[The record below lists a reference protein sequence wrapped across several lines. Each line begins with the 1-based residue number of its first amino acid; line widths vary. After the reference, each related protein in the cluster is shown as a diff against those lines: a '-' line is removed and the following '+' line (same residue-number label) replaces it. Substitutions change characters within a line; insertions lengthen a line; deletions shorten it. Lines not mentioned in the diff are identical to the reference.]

1 LGLVAVG
8 TLMAIPESRAQSQD
22 AAALTL
28 SAIPADKVPPP
39 MSVATAQ
46 YFEKNPEAWKQF
58 VASLPLRPT
67 VKQIKKPPLAKPP
80 TGGTWENVTT
90 APSGD
95 GGLSAPIL
103 LTDGTIMVHDPEEP
117 DWWKLTPDIT
127 GSYTN
132 GTWSQLASMPVIGGT
147 QYGPLYFASAVLPD
161 GKVIVMGGEYNIG
174 TIGEG
179 GVLGAASWQSL
190 GAIYDPLANTWT
202 AVTGPSGCSGA
213 DMCIGDAQSVVLP
226 DGTFMLGACCAS
238 EISVL
243 FNEASLNWT
252 ATGSPLDGFQDE
264 QSYNLLQNGSVL
276 TVDISGATAGTN
288 PTTAEL
294 YSSGTWSETGT
305 TVTNNS
311 YTGNSLVDD
320 WQCTHAEIG
329 PAAARYDGTVV
340 AFGGSSGCDT
350 MTAGYGNMAAAAD
363 PTSIYNPSSGKWTAG
378 PNVGTAT
385 TCTNPDTGTGI
396 NGYHTGWCTLADAP
410 AVVEPNGSIL
420 FVASPGY
427 AQVGAHFFEFS
438 TSNAISQVSDDND
451 TPSETSS
458 FYYNFLVLPSG
469 QILQTDLS
477 TVAEVYV
484 PVAGTVSGAAPNITS
499 APSAIYTGATY
510 PISGTQFNGLTQGG
524 YYGDDFQG
532 STNYPIV
539 RITNSATGHVF
550 YARTFNHSTMSIAP
564 STTGSTNFTVPD
576 NAEIGPSTLVVIA
589 NGIPSAPAN
598 VWVQHSG
605 YATAPDF
612 TGDGGSLDS
621 DILWRNASG
630 QAEIWLMNGTSISA
644 EDSLGVVNNGWRIV
658 GTGDFN
664 GDGNTDILWR
674 NISGAVEIWMM
685 NGSAVTSAVNLGVT
699 SNAWTIVGTGDFTG
713 SGNDDILWRNANGEV
728 YIWFMNG
735 TAISSTANLGVVSN
749 AWTIVGVGDFN
760 TDGKADILWRN
771 TSGAVEIWLMNGS
784 KVLSETNLGVAS
796 TAWTVDAT
804 ADFNGTGFTRD
815 ILWRNSNGNVDIWF
829 MGPGTAA
836 NSVKIDSTASLGA
849 VSNAWTI
856 VGTGKF
862 TGADSDILWRNVS
875 GAVDIWSMS
884 GAAISS
890 TKNLGVVPLSWTVIQ

>member
-1 LGLVAVG
+1 VKTPSLHYRAIFGLGVG
-8 TLMAIPESRAQSQD
+8 VIALLMAIPESRAQSQD
-22 AAALTL
+22 Q
-28 SAIPADKVPPP
+28 VPPP
-39 MSVATAQ
+39 L
-46 YFEKNPEAWKQF
+46 F
-58 VASLPLRPT
+58 VPQDT
-67 VKQIKKPPLAKPP
+67 VPPPLSVPKAQFFENNPAAWNQFLSQLPRRQAGPP
-80 TGGTWENVTT
+80 LPTAPRALPSFGGTWQSPCCTSFF
-90 APSGD
+90 PSNP
-95 GGLSAPIL
+95 LL
-103 LTDGTIMVHDPEEP
+103 LTDGTVIAHAGSTA
-117 DWWKLTPDIT
+117 DWYRLTPDIT
-127 GSYTN
+127 GSYVN
-132 GTWSQLASMPVIGGT
+132 GTWSQIASLPVIGGT
-147 QYGPLYFASAVLPD
+147 QYAPLYFASAVLPD
-161 GKVIVMGGEYNIG
+161 GRVIIMGGEYNDNDVVR
-174 TIGEG
+174 TN
-179 GVLGAASWQSL
+179 L

-202 AVTGPSGCSGA
+202 AVTAPASMA
-213 DMCIGDAQSVVLP
+213 NIGDAQSAVLAN
-226 DGTFMLGACCAS
+226 GSFMLGACCNGPTADA
-238 EISVL
+238 L
-243 FNEASLNWT
+243 FNATTLGWT
-252 ATGSPLDGFQDE
+252 STGGPSAGGGYQDE
-264 QSYNLLQNGSVL
+264 QGYSLLPNGNVL
-276 TVDISGATAGTN
+276 TIDIWTCYYGDCGSTSDN
-288 PTTAEL
+288 PTNAEQ
-294 YSSGTWSETGT
+294 YTPSSGTWS
-305 TVTNNS
+305 S
-311 YTGNSLVDD
+311 AGNTPVSLVDPY
-320 WQCTHAEIG
+320 QCRNWEIG
-329 PAAARYDGTVV
+329 PAALRPDGSLV
-340 AFGGSSGCDT
+340 AFGGNSGCVSGET
-350 MTAGYGNMAAAAD
+350 AD
-363 PTSIYNPSSGKWTAG
+363 PTAIYDSSNGLWSAG
-378 PNVGTAT
+378 PNVPAVCG
-385 TCTNPDTGTGI
+385 TGTPP
-396 NGYHTGWCTLADAP
+396 TTSCSLADAP
-410 AVVEPNGSIL
+410 AALLPNGNIL
-420 FVASPGY
+420 FAAS
-427 AQVGAHFFEFS
+427 AGAGSQPTHFFEF
-438 TSNAISQVSDDND
+438 TSA
-451 TPSETSS
+451 TSS
-458 FYYNFLVLPSG
+458 SPNTINQVTDTINCASSEPAYAVNFLVLPNG
-469 QILQTDLS
+469 QILATDLCDAPEFYTPTGGPNAS
-477 TVAEVYV
+477 WA
-484 PVAGTVSGAAPNITS
+484 PVISS
-499 APSAIYTGATY
+499 APSAIYAGATY
-510 PISGTQFNGLTQGG
+510 PISGSQFNGLSQGA
-524 YYGDDFQG
+524 YFGDDVQG
-532 STNYPIV
+532 ATNYPIV
-539 RITNSATGHVF
+539 QITNSVTGHVF

-862 TGADSDILWRNVS
+862 TGADSDILWRNAN
-875 GAVDIWSMS
+875 GTVDIWSMS